1 MTLYDFI
8 ITEFSAEKRKTL
20 VKWGLLPQ
28 RVERD
33 LEIYAGWLALQGEKK
48 MEIYAELAE
57 RFKTSESLVREAIK
71 KLAQEI

>member
-8 ITEFSAEKRKTL
+8 ITEFSAEKRKMM

-33 LEIYAGWLALQGEKK
+33 LEIYAGWLALQGERK

>member
-1 MTLYDFI
+1 MTLYAFI
-8 ITEFSAEKRKTL
+8 TTEFSAEQRRIM
-20 VKWGLLPQ
+20 VKWGLMPQ